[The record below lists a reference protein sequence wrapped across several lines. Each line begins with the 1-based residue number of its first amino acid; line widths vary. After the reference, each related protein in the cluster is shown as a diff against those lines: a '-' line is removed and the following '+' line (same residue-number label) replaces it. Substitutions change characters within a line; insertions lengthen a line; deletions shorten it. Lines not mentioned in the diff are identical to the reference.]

1 MNFSI
6 NSVVFQSVFTLPSD
20 VADKHLKL
28 ASPLQLRVIL
38 YLFRHI
44 ADGISEGKIAQEFKT
59 DIEEITDALQ
69 YWADAGILIKTGE
82 TAPKVAERDE
92 QTKRVRANVIKPSRE
107 EIARRG
113 FENPKIQL
121 LLNEAQMKFG
131 RLLKTS
137 EASTL
142 VWLFDDEGMDISLI
156 LMLIEYAVS
165 EEKCNIS
172 FIERTATE
180 WLNNGVTSILDAE
193 KYIADQYMKRTAWKV
208 VEAAFGI
215 DSRMPSTKELSL
227 SDQWINEWKF
237 DRKVLKLAYEKC
249 VDAKSKFI
257 MSYTAKILEGWHK
270 SGYKT
275 TEDILAAE
283 SKPATENNDF
293 STHDLD
299 LIEAKLN
306 KGYGEN

>member
-6 NSVVFQSVFTLPSD
+6 NSAVFQSVFTLPSD

-44 ADGISEGKIAQEFKT
+44 ADGCDAEKIAQEFKT
-59 DIEEITDALQ
+59 DIGEIEDALQ
-69 YWADAGILIKTGE
+69 YWADAGILIKSGE
-82 TAPKVAERDE
+82 VAPKKETEPSA
-92 QTKRVRANVIKPSRE
+92 KRVRANIIKPSRE

-131 RLLKTS
+131 RLLKNS

-165 EEKCNIS
+165 EDKCNIS
-172 FIERTATE
+172 FIERTALQ
-180 WLNNGVTSILDAE
+180 WLNNGVSSILDAE
-193 KYIADQYMKRTAWKV
+193 KFIAEQYIKRTAWKI
-208 VEAAFGI
+208 VESAFGI
-215 DSRMPSTKELSL
+215 DDRMPSTKELDL
-227 SDQWINEWKF
+227 SGLWINEWHF
-237 DRKVLKLAYEKC
+237 DRKVLRLAYEKC

-257 MSYTAKILEGWHK
+257 MSYTAKILESWHA

-275 TEDILAAE
+275 VEDIIAAE
-283 SKPATENNDF
+283 NKAATENTDF

-299 LIEAKLN
+299 LIEARLN